1 MADLLVFSPMAA
13 VFMTACV
20 LAVAIPLWLTRR
32 KERAAGTARRPRLSA
47 ACLGRYDFWV
57 VFAITLGGVF
67 FFQQSLELTGVSS
80 YFPQAVYASIIG
92 LGVFIMGMQ
101 AFQTAPMGRALPSR
115 GALGSIGIYLGIMAL
130 AYLLIEPL
138 GFYTALFLG
147 TGAMTAYGVF
157 GLTDRKRD
165 WRGLAFVLGY
175 TLLLTSVEYGC
186 FRLLMGVQT
195 PTGFLI

>member
-1 MADLLVFSPMAA
+1 M
-13 VFMTACV
+13 
-20 LAVAIPLWLTRR
+20 
-32 KERAAGTARRPRLSA
+32 RRPRLSA

-57 VFAITLGGVF
+57 VLLITLGGIF
-67 FFQQSLELTGVSS
+67 FFNQSRELTGVSS

-101 AFQTAPMGRALPSR
+101 AFQSAPKGRALPSC
-115 GALGSIGIYLGIMAL
+115 GALGNIGIYLGIMVM

-138 GFYTALFLG
+138 GFYTALFSG

-157 GLTDRKRD
+157 GLTKRKCD
-165 WRGLAFVLGY
+165 WRGFAFVLGY
-175 TLLLTSVEYGC
+175 TLLLTIVEYGC

-195 PTGFLI
+195 PTGFLL